1 MSVTYPIIQAPPVMK
16 ATTGFGPSLFLG
28 KNKSSL
34 QRKYTINQNYNSY
47 NLQLWRQRESMNKAY
62 LLRGLSP

>member
-1 MSVTYPIIQAPPVMK
+1 MVNIKFDTDKNMDITYPIIQAPPVMK

-34 QRKYTINQNYNSY
+34 QRKYTINQNYSTY
-47 NLQLWRQRESMNKAY
+47 NYECRVKI
-62 LLRGLSP
+62 